1 MTLQGRS
8 DERRQLDL
16 LIADL
21 RQRLSG
27 VVVLQGDAGIGKS
40 ALIDYAIAEAADF
53 RVLRVAGVEAEAGFA
68 FAALQRLLIPFQ
80 DELKEGSVLLP
91 LQREALQVACG
102 LVDGPPADRFLVGL
116 ALLAFLAD
124 KAKQRPV
131 LCCVDDACWL
141 DRDSLEVLAFVG
153 RRLHAEGVGFVFA
166 ARAGFDVPPGL
177 PVIQVVGL
185 AEPDALELLRSVA
198 AGPLDPAVAARIV
211 AATGGNPL
219 ALSDLGRELSAEHL
233 AGSLA
238 LPEPLPVGS
247 RLEEHY
253 LRQVRA
259 LPYVTR
265 TWLVLA
271 AAEPSGDLGYL
282 TRAAQLLGIEA
293 DASGPAE
300 VEGLV
305 ELRAAVEFRHPL
317 VRSAV
322 YGGATSVEQRRTHR
336 ALAEATDR
344 PADRDLRAWHLA
356 AAVPGC
362 DPAVADEVER
372 AADRA
377 ATRGGHAARAT
388 FLTRAAE
395 LSPDGAVRAGRLL
408 AAAEAAVTAGAPL
421 QAKLLLEAVDAD
433 LLSDAARARAL
444 LVQAG
449 VLDGLGEP
457 DSHAQALALCLAA
470 AAAFGEQEPDLK
482 RQALLHAAQ
491 WAFTARHRAPATT
504 AAEIAHAWE
513 SLAASGPPTAI
524 DRLLRGFA
532 VLAVDG
538 YEQAVPYLQKALQ
551 ALLAPGTPDDVVM
564 GGYQLGAW
572 FSTLLWDH
580 DARTALLERADGIA
594 RQCGALGHLD
604 AILFCTA
611 MAETTLGR
619 LASADALEADDQQ
632 LRTAM
637 GTPTTQWQRYQNAE
651 LLAWHAADDGVRDVL
666 HQALKD
672 AQALGNGAMESIA
685 HSGVLVLAL
694 GSGNYAT
701 ARPVAQEL
709 IRQDVLGLH
718 SRHLPSIV
726 EVGVRCGDRTLAT
739 AALRILA
746 ARATA
751 AGTPWALG
759 LLARSQALLAGANE
773 AEPLYRRAI
782 DLLSGTSAEADLAMG
797 HLLYGEWLRRRKRRK
812 DARAPLRRS
821 LAMFQAMHADA
832 FASRAAR
839 ELAATGEH
847 LSQAPGGARE
857 PLTSQE
863 LKIAHLAAGGA
874 TNAEI
879 AAQLIISASTVDYHL
894 RKVFRKLDVPS
905 RRRLAQ
911 ALRG

>member
-1 MTLQGRS
+1 MAFHGRS

-21 RQRLSG
+21 RQGLSG
-27 VVVLQGDAGIGKS
+27 VVLLQGDAGIGKS
-40 ALIDYAIAEAADF
+40 ALIDYAIAEAADL

-68 FAALQRLLIPFQ
+68 FAGLQRLLIPFQ
-80 DELKEGSVLLP
+80 DELKEGGALSP

-102 LVDGPPADRFLVGL
+102 LADGPPADRFPVGL
-116 ALLAFLAD
+116 ALLAFLAE
-124 KAKQRPV
+124 KAERRPL
-131 LCCVDDACWL
+131 LCCVDDACLL

-177 PVIQVVGL
+177 PVMPVVGL
-185 AEPDALELLRSVA
+185 AEADALELLRSVA
-198 AGPLDPAVAARIV
+198 AGPLDPVVGARIV

-238 LPEPLPVGS
+238 LPDPLPVGS
-247 RLEEHY
+247 RLEERY
-253 LRQVRA
+253 LQRA
-259 LPYVTR
+259 RGLPEATR
-265 TWLVLA
+265 RWLVLA

-282 TRAAQLLGIEA
+282 ARAAHLLEIGA

-300 VEGLV
+300 AEGLV
-305 ELRAAVEFRHPL
+305 GLRAVVEFRHPL

-322 YGGATSVEQRRTHR
+322 YGGATSVEQRRAHR

-362 DPAVADEVER
+362 DAAVADEVER

-421 QAKLLLEAVDAD
+421 RAELLLEAVDTG
-433 LLSDAARARAL
+433 LLGDAAQARAL

-449 VLDGLGEP
+449 VLDGLGQP
-457 DSHAQALALCLAA
+457 DSHARASALCLAA
-470 AAAFGEQEPDLK
+470 AAAFGEQEPDLR

-504 AAEIAHAWE
+504 AAEIAHAWD
-513 SLAASGPPTAI
+513 SLTASGPPTAI
-524 DRLLRGFA
+524 DELLRAFA
-532 VLAVDG
+532 VLAADG
-538 YEQAVPYLQKALQ
+538 YEQAAPYLHKALK
-551 ALLAPGTPDDVVM
+551 ALLDPGTPDDVVM

-580 DARTALLERADGIA
+580 DARTALLERADRIA
-594 RQCGALGHLD
+594 RRCGALRHLN
-604 AILFCTA
+604 AILFCAA
-611 MAETTLGR
+611 MAETTLGH
-619 LASADALEADDQQ
+619 LAKADALEADDQQ
-632 LRTAM
+632 LRVAL

-651 LLAWHAADDGVRDVL
+651 LLAWHAADDGVREAL

-685 HSGVLVLAL
+685 HSGELVLAL
-694 GSGNYAT
+694 GSGTYTT
-701 ARPVAQEL
+701 AHPVAQEL
-709 IRQDVLGLH
+709 MRQDVLGLH

-726 EVGVRCGDRTLAT
+726 EVGIRCGDRTLAT
-739 AALRILA
+739 AASRILA

-759 LLARSQALLAGANE
+759 LLARSQALLAGASE

-782 DLLSGTSAEADLAMG
+782 DLLSGTSAEADLAIA
-797 HLLYGEWLRRRKRRK
+797 HLLYGEWLRRRRRRK
-812 DARAPLRRS
+812 DARAPLRTS
-821 LAMFQAMHADA
+821 LGMFHAMRAGA

-847 LSQAPGGARE
+847 LSQAPEGTRE

-863 LKIAHLAAGGA
+863 LKVARLAAEGA

-879 AAQLIISASTVDYHL
+879 ATQLIISASTVDYHL

-905 RRRLAQ
+905 RRRLAR
-911 ALRG
+911 ALRA